1 MPAACLSI
9 YLLDQPPRGLQMHGL
24 GRVCAEAVAAG
35 GVLIGDKRSRRAV
48 TTMLELEGGPI
59 SLFIHGKMGARA

>member
-1 MPAACLSI
+1 MPAACLSL
-9 YLLDQPPRGLQMHGL
+9 YLLYICSISRPGLQMHGL
-24 GRVCAEAVAAG
+24 GRVCVAAG